1 MDLCHVSRAEPV
13 EANLLQGK
21 RRFDSLASGFHV
33 CAMVGIPCILPG
45 PRSGGRSYESRGRRA
60 CLALLSPPPRQCRS
74 AENFGSLFRRDVCP
88 PGLAAF
94 EPALA
99 TALLTALPS

>member
-1 MDLCHVSRAEPV
+1 MDLCHVSRTELV
-13 EANLLQGK
+13 EANLLPRKEEVRLSGQRIPRLRNGWNTVHFARPAL
-21 RRFDSLASGFHV
+21 RREVVRVAREEGL
-33 CAMVGIPCILPG
+33 
-45 PRSGGRSYESRGRRA
+45 
-60 CLALLSPPPRQCRS
+60 LALLSPPPRQCRS

-88 PGLAAF
+88 PGLTAF